1 MSLFTNNPALYW
13 LLALAAI
20 PFIVHLIARSNPPV
34 HQFSSI
40 AFLRKIIKKS
50 SRYQKPKDRIV
61 LLLRTLAAAALLFA
75 FVQPLLVSD
84 KGSIGGDD
92 KTVIFVIDQSASMAA
107 SENASS
113 RFTIACDEAATILS
127 EIEPDSAN
135 IIWINASPE
144 AVFPAPGPNIDYLT
158 KKLQE
163 ATHTPEKGSINAAIQ
178 LALDQLKKA
187 KGERE
192 IIVIS
197 DFQKAPWESTEI
209 FIPESIKLTKLAVGE
224 ADLANIAIT
233 SLAAFP
239 VSPVSGQNVAINAQ
253 IKNFSDQPKSTTVY
267 LNAGGGRQSAQV
279 EIPANGQAETEF
291 ITQFSHQGD
300 IMVTA
305 SLSEDTY
312 REDDQRHTIIPVRE
326 QLKLLS
332 LNKKESSPQAR
343 VLHRLAT
350 ALTWISHSSH
360 SQTQKLPSIGT
371 TDILFIHQWDGDNI
385 EALTKLANNGTSIIV
400 TPSTTCKL
408 TALQQLLD
416 LAPVN
421 SNLNLTSDPKGWK
434 AATSKE
440 SSEVF
445 SIFKSGEFGNPA
457 QGTFRKRF
465 ELPKAWSNASIIN
478 YNDGI
483 PAIILNRKT
492 SASRIIWNLS
502 YDPAHSDWIS
512 QEPFVTFMAELLLS
526 AQPSKTSMDNE
537 LISGS
542 PLSWLLPENIDSN
555 NLKLKNNKG
564 EELTTEILNTTQGT
578 SIQSTSPATPG
589 IYEWQTGSSTI
600 KKHFVNFPASESDL
614 TLIEPDDIPTGE
626 SAKKDDILRAEALSQ
641 GVPMW
646 PWLIGATLIFLIAES
661 LTASSKKNIS

>member
-50 SRYQKPKDRIV
+50 SRYKKPKDRLV

-75 FVQPLLVSD
+75 FVRPLLIS
-84 KGSIGGDD
+84 KSGALSGND

-113 RFTIACDEAATILS
+113 RFTIACDEAATLIS
-127 EIEPDSAN
+127 KIEPDSAN
-135 IIWINASPE
+135 IIWMNASPK
-144 AVFPAPGPNIDYLT
+144 AVFPAPGPNIDYLALE
-158 KKLQE
+158 LQQ
-163 ATHTPEKGSINAAIQ
+163 ATLTQEQGSISAAIQ
-178 LALDQLKKA
+178 LALDQLKNA

-209 FIPESIKLTKLAVGE
+209 FIPESVKLTKLAVGE
-224 ADLANIAIT
+224 ANLSNIAIT

-239 VSPVSGQNVAINAQ
+239 ASPVSGQDVAINAQ
-253 IKNFSDQPKSTTVY
+253 IKNFSDQPKSTTIY

-279 EIPANGQAETEF
+279 EIPANGQTETEF
-291 ITQFSHQGD
+291 ITQFAHQGNVT
-300 IMVTA
+300 VTA

-326 QLKLLS
+326 QLKILS
-332 LNKKESSPQAR
+332 LNKSESSPQAQ
-343 VLHRLAT
+343 VLDRLAT
-350 ALTWISHSSH
+350 SLTWISHS
-360 SQTQKLPSIGT
+360 QTQQLPAVGT

-385 EALTKLANNGTSIIV
+385 ETLTQLSDNGTSIIV
-400 TPSTTCKL
+400 TPSTKCKIP
-408 TALQQLLD
+408 ALQELLD
-416 LAPVN
+416 LAPSN
-421 SNLNLTSDPKGWK
+421 STLNLTRDPKGWK

-457 QGTFRKRF
+457 QGTFRQRF
-465 ELPKAWSNASIIN
+465 ELPKSWNNASLIN
-478 YNDGI
+478 YSDGI
-483 PAIILNRKT
+483 PAIILSRKPNT
-492 SASRIIWNLS
+492 SRIIWNLS
-502 YDPAHSDWIS
+502 YDPEHSDWIS

-526 AQPSKTSMDNE
+526 AQPDKNSTDNE

-542 PLSWLLPENIDSN
+542 PLSWLIPENIDSN
-555 NLKLKNNKG
+555 NLKLKNSKG
-564 EELTTEILNTTQGT
+564 EELATEILNTAQGT
-578 SIQSTSPATPG
+578 SIQSTASATPG

-600 KKHFVNFPASESDL
+600 KKYFVNFPASESDL
-614 TLIEPDDIPTGE
+614 TLIDPDEIPNGE